1 MPALSE
7 PGAQA
12 LFSCP
17 MIRSTAHLAAP
28 IAAANTTAALTVA
41 GDCAT
46 AGATLVEYRLDLM
59 ADFDLPRLLASSP
72 LPAIIT
78 CRAPY
83 QGGRFPGSEAERIGI
98 LRWAMDLGA
107 PFVDVEAEAL
117 AYLTHYPHPGTS
129 LIGSHHDFG
138 AMIGDWASL
147 GVRLAAEG
155 ADVVKLAGMAAST
168 DDVLLPLAWL
178 AGLTRPGIGIAM
190 GVEGLATRLLA
201 PRFANSLLSFAAI
214 GSGTAPGQIDL
225 HEMVQ
230 DFGYHHMAAAN
241 PCLVLITPPDIPW
254 SLVQQCRRA
263 LPGDTPAGLTPW
275 LIPIPV
281 TCFGPGLLLACQ
293 LARIDGILCLPTVA
307 RDPRLADYG
316 LDPSA
321 LTWGKIPSQIKT
333 AASFLDRPN

>member
-1 MPALSE
+1 MPALPES
-7 PGAQA
+7 GAQA

-17 MIRSTAHLAAP
+17 MSHTAHLAAP
-28 IAAANTTAALTVA
+28 IAAENTAAALIIA
-41 GDCAT
+41 SDCGT

-59 ADFDLPRLLASSP
+59 ADFDLPRLLVSSP

-83 QGGRFPGSEAERIGI
+83 QGGRFPGTEAERIGI
-98 LRWAMDLGA
+98 LRWAMELGA

-117 AYLTHYPHPGTS
+117 AHLSHYPHPGTR

-147 GVRLAAEG
+147 GVQLAAQG
-155 ADVVKLAGMAAST
+155 AEVVKLAGMAAST

-178 AGLTRPGIGIAM
+178 AGLTQPGIGIAM

-201 PRFANSLLSFAAI
+201 PRFANSLLSFAAT

-230 DFGYHHMAAAN
+230 DFGYHHLAAAN
-241 PCLVLITPPDIPW
+241 PCLVLFTPPTIPW
-254 SLVQQCRRA
+254 SLVQQCRRT
-263 LPGDTPAGLTPW
+263 LLGDPLTGPTPW

-281 TCFGPGLLLACQ
+281 PCFGPGLLLACQ

-307 RDPRLADYG
+307 RDPRLANFG

-321 LTWGKIPSQIKT
+321 LTWGKIPSQIK
-333 AASFLDRPN
+333 AATCFPDHPN